1 MVYTLFLQKRFKF
14 FCLLFCCL
22 FAIDVSHAQTP
33 VKVFYPDSLSDSQ
46 FQELKTKFGN
56 EKTLPVGFEKQALTA
71 LSYFPELKDVEI
83 IFKVEDKITPLASRP
98 FFWTMFRKNGKR
110 TYIIIISRKSNSFL
124 TPILLQNLSY
134 NAQIGVLG
142 HELSHISDFNNKKFG
157 EMFSVMFGHLSKKQV
172 DRFEYN
178 TDQICIDHGLGYQL
192 LAWSREVRKNL
203 KITNWEGADNIPSDK
218 KTERYMNPST
228 ISKIIATHSLYMKF

>member
-1 MVYTLFLQKRFKF
+1 MAYTLFLQKRFEI

-22 FAIDVSHAQTP
+22 FAIDYSHAQTP
-33 VKVFYPDSLSDSQ
+33 VKIFYPDSLSDSQ

-56 EKTLPVGFEKQALTA
+56 KKTLPLGFEKQALIA
-71 LSYFPELKDVEI
+71 LSYFSELKDVEI
-83 IFKVEDKITPLASRP
+83 IFKVKNKITPLASRP
-98 FFWTMFRKNGKR
+98 SFWAMFRKNGKR

-142 HELSHISDFNNKKFG
+142 HELSHISDFNNNKFG
-157 EMFSVMFGHLSKKQV
+157 EMCRVLFGHLSKKYV
-172 DRFEYN
+172 NRFEYN

-192 LAWSREVRKNL
+192 LAWSMEVRKNL
-203 KITNWEGADNIPSDK
+203 KITHWGGANLPPDGK
-218 KTERYMNPST
+218 QERYMNPST
-228 ISKIIATHSLYMKF
+228 ITKIIATHPLYMKF